1 MLQRRDSM
9 NSDWT
14 RGLSVLRSHRDIT
27 STCYKQWH
35 ETRDSLLI
43 SSSDLIQQQR
53 QRVRLTFWMYL
64 QAMRTHIECS
74 YRVRY
79 KWGVLIRW
87 GLVSCQSTTMI
98 ITYLFRVLLSQCPLV
113 HASCLRY
120 VMIAILQILKK
131 FLRKSREYF
140 ERFIF
145 LHDFKILSGFPW
157 SIILKP
163 GKIKQN
169 RLQNMKMQRRT
180 FLRYT
185 SHIPSAVLCFYF
197 LFENSRP
204 RKPR

>member
-1 MLQRRDSM
+1 MLQGRDSM

-43 SSSDLIQQQR
+43 SSCDLIQQQ

-79 KWGVLIRW
+79 KWDVLVRW
-87 GLVSCQSTTMI
+87 GLVTCQSSTLI
-98 ITYLFRVLLSQCPLV
+98 IAYLFCVLLSQCPLA

-140 ERFIF
+140 EKFIF
-145 LHDFKILSGFPW
+145 PWPIIFKHE
-157 SIILKP
+157 
-163 GKIKQN
+163 KIK
-169 RLQNMKMQRRT
+169 
-180 FLRYT
+180 
-185 SHIPSAVLCFYF
+185 
-197 LFENSRP
+197 
-204 RKPR
+204 